1 MLYTH
6 IRKIYENRM
15 CVFLFALNR
24 LSGLPSRR
32 ILGPVAPALR
42 VQIVEDFPLTFL
54 PALIPF
60 KQRPPSF
67 LLYIATFPFLC
78 LERRTA

>member
-32 ILGPVAPALR
+32 ILGPVEAFLAR
-42 VQIVEDFPLTFL
+42 QIVDPFPIER
-54 PALIPF
+54 IPF
-60 KQRPPSF
+60 KQRPPSL
-67 LLYIATFPFLC
+67 LLYTATFPFLC
-78 LERRTA
+78 LERRPA

>member
-6 IRKIYENRM
+6 IRKIYVNRM

-32 ILGPVAPALR
+32 ILGPADLR
-42 VQIVEDFPLTFL
+42 AVQIVEGIPLVFL
-54 PALIPF
+54 PARIPLR
-60 KQRPPSF
+60 QRPPSF
-67 LLYIATFPFLC
+67 FWYIATFPFLC
-78 LERRTA
+78 LAFRTE